1 MADLDNDTEIGEDTE
16 LPVKKKIDRKK
27 VLIFLLPALIVIG
40 IAVGLFFTFNHSS
53 GPVDKG
59 NYSVVTRPGATADAA
74 AEVIVFYDLP
84 EITANV
90 RNEDGTIE
98 QAKMKINLELSSV
111 NDVLTVDGY
120 TPKLVD
126 AIIAHTS
133 ELSRNE
139 ISGSSGLYWL
149 KEELLYRINLIVS
162 PIKVNNVNFKNFE
175 IKNAKEG
182 K

>member
-1 MADLDNDTEIGEDTE
+1 MADLNNDIEIGDDAEI
-16 LPVKKKIDRKK
+16 PVKKKIDRKK

-53 GPVDKG
+53 SQVDKG
-59 NYSVVTRPGATADAA
+59 NYSIVTRPGAGADAA
-74 AEVIVFYDLP
+74 AEVVVFYDLP
-84 EITANV
+84 EITANI
-90 RNEDGTIE
+90 RNEDGSSE
-98 QAKMKINLELSSV
+98 QAKMKISLELSGV
-111 NDVLTVDGY
+111 NDVVTVDGF

-126 AIIAHTS
+126 AVIAHTS

-162 PIKVNNVNFKNFE
+162 PVKVNNLNFKNFE